1 MLWAPA
7 PRGRFDRRYPRSF
20 VTVSD
25 TFALLHGVGTL
36 PQDQHCANLLRWSR
50 VVLLDEAAVLA
61 SVLSVVYTVSFVQQM
76 QFARDL
82 ALREGDPKRLAD
94 LAWLGACRPGLAEG

>member
-1 MLWAPA
+1 MLQTPA
-7 PRGRFDRRYPRSF
+7 PRSRFDRRDPRSF

-36 PQDQHCANLLRWSR
+36 PQDQHCANLLRWSS
-50 VVLLDEAAVLA
+50 VVMLDEAAAQA

-82 ALREGDPKRLAD
+82 ALREGDPQA
-94 LAWLGACRPGLAEG
+94 AG